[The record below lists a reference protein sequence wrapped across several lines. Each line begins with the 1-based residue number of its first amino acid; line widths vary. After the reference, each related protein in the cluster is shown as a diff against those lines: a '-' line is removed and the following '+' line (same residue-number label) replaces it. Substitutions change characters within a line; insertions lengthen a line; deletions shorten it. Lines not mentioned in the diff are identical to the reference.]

1 MVVVVIL
8 QIPPVVAQVENL
20 QNKIRNLSTEIILG
34 HGVVKV
40 VILHA
45 LYSDNT
51 SLNPD
56 GL

>member
-8 QIPPVVAQVENL
+8 QIPPVVTQVENL

>member
-40 VILHA
+40 VILHG